1 MRKILLSI
9 LLSLSL
15 TACVPSSQDGKLNVV
30 VSFYV
35 LEDLTR
41 RVGGDLIKITDVM
54 PSGAE
59 PHEFEP
65 STQTMM
71 TLSDA
76 DLILIL
82 GHDFEPWFN
91 DAYDNV
97 KHDGQTVAVISEGIA
112 TLANAETGQIDPH
125 LWTSI
130 RNILQMIDNI
140 KLALIEQDPD
150 HQSTYEANAEKA
162 KADFNA
168 LDAQYQAVVDAR
180 VRDVFVT
187 NHAAFGYLAHDYGL
201 TMIPIMGLEPDAEP
215 DAATMARII
224 DLVNHYKIPYILT
237 EDELNSD
244 VAATIAAETGAKIG
258 VLRPGESLTQAQLD
272 DGVDLIDIMSQNLD
286 WLRKALTE

>member
-1 MRKILLSI
+1 MKKILLSI
-9 LLSLSL
+9 LLALSL
-15 TACVPSSQDGKLNVV
+15 TACVPSTQSDKPNVV

-35 LEDLTR
+35 LEDLTKR
-41 RVGGDLIKITDVM
+41 IGGDLITITDVM

-82 GHDFEPWFN
+82 GNDFEPWFN

-97 KHDGQTVAVISEGIA
+97 KHDGQSVAVISEGIA
-112 TLANAETGQIDPH
+112 TLTNTETGQIDPH

-130 RNILQMIDNI
+130 KNILAMIDNI
-140 KLALIEQDPD
+140 TSALIDLDPD
-150 HQSTYEANAEKA
+150 HRSAYEANATQA
-162 KADFNA
+162 KAEFSA
-168 LDAQYQAVVDAR
+168 LDAQYQTVVDAR

-215 DAATMARII
+215 DATTMARII
-224 DLVNHYKIPYILT
+224 DLVKQNKIPYILT

-258 VLRPGESLTQAQLD
+258 ILRPGESLTQQQLD